1 MTRTFAV
8 GFMIAAGLAVA
19 TLGPVQAG
27 QNDQLAASAGL
38 TAAQANGMT
47 VDQIF
52 AVKARKD
59 GNYDH

>member
-8 GFMIAAGLAVA
+8 GFVVAVGLAVA

-27 QNDQLAASAGL
+27 QNDQLAGSAGL
-38 TAAQANGMT
+38 TAEQANGMT

-52 AVKARKD
+52 AVKTHNE
-59 GNYDH
+59 GNYEH

>member
-8 GFMIAAGLAVA
+8 GLVVAVDLAVA

-52 AVKARKD
+52 AVKTHRD